1 VAPTPRPDAVAIQV
15 PGRLG
20 RAGAGLLCAGAVI
33 AATSCSGAPV
43 ASPTL
48 RLQRAAAATANAK
61 SFEVRLLREEVI
73 YQAPDRVEQI
83 EHGFGSSASVSSN
96 GTYSTSGLELET
108 ITKLYIG
115 GRYYEAA
122 GPTGKPAPFS
132 VSARCAGNSNL
143 ADYVLGVLRAV
154 SQSSDIHASGH
165 GFAFTVP
172 RGGAVPATTSGV
184 ATVAHGFVTT
194 ITVPVSGIPIE
205 IDISSVNTAPPVP
218 TPKGATDSTVSCTP
232 VSGTSTASSGSA
244 SAPNTSSAP

>member
-1 VAPTPRPDAVAIQV
+1 
-15 PGRLG
+15 
-20 RAGAGLLCAGAVI
+20 
-33 AATSCSGAPV
+33 
-43 ASPTL
+43 
-48 RLQRAAAATANAK
+48 LQRAAAATANAK
-61 SFEVRLLREEVI
+61 SFEIRVLREEVI

-83 EHGFGSSASVSSN
+83 EHGVGSSASASSN
-96 GTYSTSGLELET
+96 GTASTSGLVLET

-154 SQSSDIHASGH
+154 SGTSDIHASGH

-172 RGGAVPATTSGV
+172 PGGAVPVTTSGV
-184 ATVAHGFVTT
+184 ATVAHGFVST

-205 IDISSVNTAPPVP
+205 IAISSVNTAPPIT
-218 TPKGATDSTVSCTP
+218 TPKGATDSAIACTP
-232 VSGTSTASSGSA
+232 VTASSSA
-244 SAPNTSSAP
+244 SS